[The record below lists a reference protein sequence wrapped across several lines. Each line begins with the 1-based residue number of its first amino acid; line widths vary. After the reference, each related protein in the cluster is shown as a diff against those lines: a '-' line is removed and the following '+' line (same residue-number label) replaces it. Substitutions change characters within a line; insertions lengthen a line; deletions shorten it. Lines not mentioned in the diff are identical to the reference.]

1 MGTVSR
7 VHTFASGAVLTAAQ
21 LNNEFDNLL
30 TSSAINGGLDA
41 TNLGVTA
48 GQITASKAIVVDGSR
63 NLDDGTTSNQINNL
77 VLSGTLTV
85 AGATTQTGALSID
98 DTTDSTSTTT
108 GSIHT
113 DGGVGIAKDLI
124 VGDDVKLLTDSAVL
138 SLGVGSDATLTH
150 DGTTG
155 LTIAANPVIVDSGDA
170 LTLDAHTGIHIF
182 KDAGTEVL
190 RFTEGNSGDVTIKLA
205 TNGKDLIFTDHGDAT
220 GLKVLDAAAG
230 INVPGEVQT
239 TKIAYTDGDDA
250 LTIADGGG
258 VTTSGT
264 FESGGAATL
273 ASLVC
278 TAAGTFGGGYGA
290 TGATISTAGVGQFNG
305 ALTTDGVLTAASLD
319 ISGNADI
326 DGTLEADAITL
337 NGTALGSLYS
347 PIAGSTSIV
356 TVGTIGTGTW
366 QGTKVASAYLDDQTA
381 HLNVTQSFTGAKTFG
396 AATQFNSTVTVGV
409 DDTGYDVQLFGATS
423 GSSLLWDQSA
433 DDLIFTNAGIAV
445 GSDATGDIYY
455 RNSSGFLA
463 RLGAS
468 TDGHVLTTGGAGTI
482 PAWEALP
489 GGGTFSGPGS
499 STDNA
504 VVRFNGTGGATGQ
517 NSGVTI
523 DDSNNATGFANLTLS
538 GELDAATG
546 DFSGD
551 VDIDGTLETDALTI
565 GGTALLANDTNN
577 RVTTATG
584 SGTFNG
590 EANLTFD
597 GSTLGVAGAVTI
609 TKNNDYGVSTFDG
622 TNAGGTIGLGT
633 LSADANGGWLFKN
646 VSYNGSAWA
655 VNNSSVGAGAMKF
668 DASGNII
675 LLTQASGSGL
685 PAERMR
691 LDSAGRLLVA
701 STASVTTGGANC
713 GIENHNGL
721 QSIIRYDNS
730 GAANSP
736 VLWLARTRS
745 TSKGT
750 VGTTVNN
757 GDTVGLISFVA
768 DDGTDLTSQ
777 AAGISAA
784 IDGAPGSNDT
794 PGRLMFSTT
803 ADGAASSTE
812 RMRILSSGAIM
823 VGKTAS
829 NVGVVGSQI
838 EAGGNMNLTASADR
852 LLGLNRL
859 TSTGDLVSFKYAGSE
874 KGSISTDGTNTAFN
888 TSSDYRLK
896 ENIIS
901 LTGALTRVAQLQPR
915 RFNFKETPDVTKDG
929 FIAHEASTVV
939 PEAVTGTKDATKTI
953 SNVIVDS
960 DGAILDE
967 GKTEAE
973 WTSGKERT
981 LVSEATEAV
990 DAVLYADGDEI
1001 PDGKSVG
1008 DVKTPA
1014 IDAADAVYD
1023 DPAYAADTVWHETL
1037 TVPVYQGID
1046 QAKLVPLLTAAIQ
1059 ELTARVAAL
1068 ESA

>member
-21 LNNEFDNLL
+21 LNNEFDTLL
-30 TSSAINGGLDA
+30 TSSAFNGGLDA

-98 DTTDSTSTTT
+98 DTTNSTSTTT

-113 DGGVGIAKDLI
+113 DGGMGIALDLI

-170 LTLDAHTGIHIF
+170 LTLDAHTGIFIF
-182 KDAGTEVL
+182 KDAGSEVL
-190 RFTEGNSGDVTIKLA
+190 RFTEGSSGDVTIKLA
-205 TNGKDLIFTDHGDAT
+205 TNGKDLIFTDNGDAT

-250 LTIADGGG
+250 ITIADGGG

-290 TGATISTAGVGQFNG
+290 TGATISTAGVIQANG
-305 ALTTDGVLTAASLD
+305 AITSDGAVTGATLAGTVSTAAQNSITSASSL
-319 ISGNADI
+319 A
-326 DGTLEADAITL
+326 
-337 NGTALGSLYS
+337 
-347 PIAGSTSIV
+347 
-356 TVGTIGTGTW
+356 TVGTITSGTW

-381 HLNVTQSFTGAKTFG
+381 HLNITQSFTGAKTFG

-423 GSSLLWDQSA
+423 GSNILWDQSA

-517 NSGVTI
+517 NSGVII
-523 DDSNNATGFANLTLS
+523 DDSNNVTGAGNVTLS

-551 VDIDGTLETDALTI
+551 VNVAGEVQTANIGYTDGDNAMTIADGGGVTFPQAATFTSGFSNNDQDITNVGNIALDSISSDAGTSIAITLGTDAGDDLLVGTDKLVVEGDSGKVGI
-565 GGTALLANDTNN
+565 G
-577 RVTTATG
+577 TTAPDGPLHIMSASAGTVTADSNADELVIEG
-584 SGTFNG
+584 SGNTGITILSGSSHQGNIVFGDGDNN
-590 EANLTFD
+590 NLGQFGYHQGNEHFTWGKD
-597 GSTLGVAGAVTI
+597 TAQQMVL
-609 TKNNDYGVSTFDG
+609 
-622 TNAGGTIGLGT
+622 
-633 LSADANGGWLFKN
+633 
-646 VSYNGSAWA
+646 
-655 VNNSSVGAGAMKF
+655 
-668 DASGNII
+668 DASGNLI
-675 LLTQASGSGL
+675 LGGTTTTTNWTASGKLFIEGAIPGVGL
-685 PAERMR
+685 RDTTGSADDWMLVNSNGTLTIANDTDNTQPLTVTDAGRVLMS
-691 LDSAGRLLVA
+691 SAGGDGVEVLVYTN
-701 STASVTTGGANC
+701 SGGTNP
-713 GIENHNGL
+713 NGL
-721 QSIIRYDNS
+721 RLHFSGVSSGDATDHFVNCTDAGGTRCEIRS
-730 GAANSP
+730 
-736 VLWLARTRS
+736 
-745 TSKGT
+745 
-750 VGTTVNN
+750 N
-757 GDTVGLISFVA
+757 GDLANANNSYGSSS
-768 DDGTDLTSQ
+768 DLKIKQ
-777 AAGISAA
+777 DI
-784 IDGAPGSNDT
+784 
-794 PGRLMFSTT
+794 
-803 ADGAASSTE
+803 
-812 RMRILSSGAIM
+812 
-823 VGKTAS
+823 
-829 NVGVVGSQI
+829 
-838 EAGGNMNLTASADR
+838 
-852 LLGLNRL
+852 
-859 TSTGDLVSFKYAGSE
+859 
-874 KGSISTDGTNTAFN
+874 TDGRSYWGDFKNLQYKK
-888 TSSDYRLK
+888 YRLK
-896 ENIIS
+896 QAVEVDVNAPHQLGLI
-901 LTGALTRVAQLQPR
+901 AQDV
-915 RFNFKETPDVTKDG
+915 ETIWP
-929 FIAHEASTVV
+929 SVV
-939 PEAVTGTKDATKTI
+939 
-953 SNVIVDS
+953 
-960 DGAILDE
+960 
-967 GKTEAE
+967 
-973 WTSGKERT
+973 
-981 LVSEATEAV
+981 
-990 DAVLYADGDEI
+990 DEI
-1001 PDGKSVG
+1001 PDKEWRTVAVLDAEGNATYESDLDADGNHVAVTEDVHVDLGTTTKSLKYSIIHGPIMGSV
-1008 DVKTPA
+1008 V
-1014 IDAADAVYD
+1014 
-1023 DPAYAADTVWHETL
+1023 
-1037 TVPVYQGID
+1037 
-1046 QAKLVPLLTAAIQ
+1046 Q
-1059 ELTARVAAL
+1059 ELQTRLEAAEAKIAAL

>member
-1 MGTVSR
+1 MGSVSR
-7 VHTFASGAVLTAAQ
+7 VHTFASAAVLTAAQ

-98 DTTDSTSTTT
+98 DTTNSTSTTT

-124 VGDDVKLLTDSAVL
+124 VGDDVKLLTDSSVL

-170 LTLDAHTGIHIF
+170 LTLDAHTGIVIF
-182 KDAGTEVL
+182 KDAGSEVL

-205 TNGKDLIFTDHGDAT
+205 TNGKDLIFTDNGDAT

-250 LTIADGGG
+250 ITIADGGG

-264 FESGGAATL
+264 LESGGAATL

-290 TGATISTAGVGQFNG
+290 TGATISTAGVIQANG
-305 ALTTDGVLTAASLD
+305 AITSDGAVTGATLAGTVSTAAQNSITSASSL
-319 ISGNADI
+319 
-326 DGTLEADAITL
+326 
-337 NGTALGSLYS
+337 
-347 PIAGSTSIV
+347 V

-409 DDTGYDVQLFGATS
+409 NDTGYDVQLFGATA
-423 GSSLLWDQSA
+423 GSNILWDQSA

-455 RNSSGFLA
+455 RDANGFLA
-463 RLGAS
+463 RLAAS

-482 PAWEALP
+482 PAFEALP
-489 GGGTFSGPGS
+489 SGGSFSGPGS

-517 NSGVTI
+517 NSGLIV
-523 DDSNNATGFANLTLS
+523 DDSNNVTGAANITLS

-584 SGTFNG
+584 SGTLNG

-597 GSTLGVAGAVTI
+597 GTDLAIGNAAPSSYMNSVHGLIVGDTGDATSEITIATTTSGVGELNYTDTADTTNQCSASYNHSTGIWQLANGG
-609 TKNNDYGVSTFDG
+609 
-622 TNAGGTIGLGT
+622 NALSIVQGGKLIVQDNANANMTIGLTLNQAENDNEILALKSSDVAHGMTGMAETDTYGTVKKASAAGGGLALFGYTDTHAPNYDAIILAGT
-633 LSADANGGWLFKN
+633 LGEAADTTK
-646 VSYNGSAWA
+646 
-655 VNNSSVGAGAMKF
+655 SSVGYGVVRLQAGVKSGTGRTNVGSDGNLVTIDNLGDTRFIF
-668 DASGNII
+668 DAEG
-675 LLTQASGSGL
+675 TGHA
-685 PAERMR
+685 
-691 LDSAGRLLVA
+691 DVA
-701 STASVTTGGANC
+701 WTTY
-713 GIENHNGL
+713 
-721 QSIIRYDNS
+721 S
-730 GAANSP
+730 
-736 VLWLARTRS
+736 
-745 TSKGT
+745 
-750 VGTTVNN
+750 
-757 GDTVGLISFVA
+757 
-768 DDGTDLTSQ
+768 DL
-777 AAGISAA
+777 
-784 IDGAPGSNDT
+784 
-794 PGRLMFSTT
+794 
-803 ADGAASSTE
+803 
-812 RMRILSSGAIM
+812 
-823 VGKTAS
+823 
-829 NVGVVGSQI
+829 
-838 EAGGNMNLTASADR
+838 
-852 LLGLNRL
+852 
-859 TSTGDLVSFKYAGSE
+859 
-874 KGSISTDGTNTAFN
+874 
-888 TSSDYRLK
+888 RLK
-896 ENIIS
+896 
-901 LTGALTRVAQLQPR
+901 T
-915 RFNFKETPDVTKDG
+915 
-929 FIAHEASTVV
+929 
-939 PEAVTGTKDATKTI
+939 
-953 SNVIVDS
+953 NVIDCPYGLAEV
-960 DGAILDE
+960 LQLE
-967 GKTEAE
+967 PKTFDKH
-973 WTSGKERT
+973 SGKIEDGEVVLEENSRRMIGFLAQDVKALMPE
-981 LVSEATEAV
+981 LVKDVDTTESFYSLNDGELA
-990 DAVLYADGDEI
+990 AVL
-1001 PDGKSVG
+1001 VN
-1008 DVKTPA
+1008 
-1014 IDAADAVYD
+1014 
-1023 DPAYAADTVWHETL
+1023 
-1037 TVPVYQGID
+1037 
-1046 QAKLVPLLTAAIQ
+1046 AIQ
-1059 ELTARVAAL
+1059 ELNAKL
-1068 ESA
+1068 EAN

>member
-30 TSSAINGGLDA
+30 TSSAINGGLNA

-290 TGATISTAGVGQFNG
+290 TGATISTAGVIQANG
-305 ALTTDGVLTAASLD
+305 AITSDGAVTGATLAGTVSTAAQNSITSASSL
-319 ISGNADI
+319 A
-326 DGTLEADAITL
+326 
-337 NGTALGSLYS
+337 
-347 PIAGSTSIV
+347 
-356 TVGTIGTGTW
+356 TVGTITSGTW

-381 HLNVTQSFTGAKTFG
+381 HLNITQSFTGAKTFG

-423 GSSLLWDQSA
+423 GSNILWDQSA

-455 RNSSGFLA
+455 RDASGFLA

-517 NSGVTI
+517 NSGVII
-523 DDSNNATGFANLTLS
+523 DDSNNVTGAANVTLS

-546 DFSGD
+546 DFSGIID
-551 VDIDGTLETDALTI
+551 VAGAATLASLVCTAGGTFGGGYGSTGATISTAGVGQFNGALTTDGVFTAASLDISGDADIDGTLETDALTI

-597 GSTLGVAGAVTI
+597 GSTLGVSGVIAGTGDLTI
-609 TKNNDYGVSTFDG
+609 TQGTDTTTGSDPIAVFERTGSSQTGLSLKSNN
-622 TNAGGTIGLGT
+622 IHGL
-633 LSADANGGWLFKN
+633 
-646 VSYNGSAWA
+646 
-655 VNNSSVGAGAMKF
+655 
-668 DASGNII
+668 I
-675 LLTQASGSGL
+675 LRA
-685 PAERMR
+685 
-691 LDSAGRLLVA
+691 DSAGLGAIHSKDDLA
-701 STASVTTGGANC
+701 FYTGSV
-713 GIENHNGL
+713 
-721 QSIIRYDNS
+721 
-730 GAANSP
+730 
-736 VLWLARTRS
+736 
-745 TSKGT
+745 
-750 VGTTVNN
+750 
-757 GDTVGLISFVA
+757 
-768 DDGTDLTSQ
+768 
-777 AAGISAA
+777 
-784 IDGAPGSNDT
+784 PGSTYGDV
-794 PGRLMFSTT
+794 
-803 ADGAASSTE
+803 
-812 RMRILSSGAIM
+812 RMRIDAATGRVGIGTTSPSGKVHIQSASSGGSVHANVDELVVEGSGASGIQILS
-823 VGKTAS
+823 GSSAGGGIFFGDDGS
-829 NVGVVGSQI
+829 NVAGSIQYDHGAPDSMFFYTAAAATPAMTITSGGLVHIGDSDAPSDYLDVSISSSGGRPARFTQKSSTGNILALEYSGVSPDNNTQ
-838 EAGGNMNLTASADR
+838 MFLTASDGTANRAIIYSDGDVWTADA
-852 LLGLNRL
+852 GTL
-859 TSTGDLVSFKYAGSE
+859 TSDS
-874 KGSISTDGTNTAFN
+874 
-888 TSSDYRLK
+888 RLK
-896 ENIIS
+896 TNIVDAS
-901 LTGALTRVAQLQPR
+901 DKLADLMQLRVR
-915 RFNFKETPDVTKDG
+915 NYEWTPEYHPTKVGEKKIG
-929 FIAHEASTVV
+929 FIAQELETVF
-939 PEAVTGTKDATKTI
+939 PSLI
-953 SNVIVDS
+953 SEHDIAPDNAIVEQLY
-960 DGAILDE
+960 GADDD
-967 GKTEAE
+967 TQYY
-973 WTSGKERT
+973 
-981 LVSEATEAV
+981 V
-990 DAVLYADGDEI
+990 DGDEI
-1001 PDGKSVG
+1001 PDGKAVG
-1008 DVKTPA
+1008 DVKAESQIPEGKA
-1014 IDAADAVYD
+1014 IGDV
-1023 DPAYAADTVWHETL
+1023 
-1037 TVPVYQGID
+1037 
-1046 QAKLVPLLTAAIQ
+1046 K
-1059 ELTARVAAL
+1059 VAAKDHEPTMRKAYKDAFTPILVKALQEVTVRLEAAEAKIANL